1 MENFDKKLYQLE
13 NEIINAIKNVIYFK
27 GNKNNTPYEELLIPY
42 YYDEDNITNEIEELI
57 EEGYNVKEGNEY
69 DNLTIDI
76 VNYCG
81 YKLNVSVVALMINT
95 YDEVELITADRESY
109 RISDIVNTRQ
119 LINLYEFVFNLK

>member
-1 MENFDKKLYQLE
+1 MENFDKKLYHLE

-27 GNKNNTPYEELLIPY
+27 GNKNDTPYEELLIPY

-76 VNYCG
+76 VNYSG

-95 YDEVELITADRESY
+95 DDEVELITADRESY

>member
-76 VNYCG
+76 VNYSG

-95 YDEVELITADRESY
+95 YDEVELIAE
-109 RISDIVNTRQ
+109 
-119 LINLYEFVFNLK
+119 